1 MSFSAHQ
8 FPARNQKPSLWARF
22 MWTMTDL
29 IVCRL
34 YPCFI
39 TGLEHYSQTSGTLAV
54 SNHRRDNDG
63 PLVASKLL
71 LRKNGGIVAPLPS
84 FAARE
89 DLFEKRFLANYLHC
103 WPGFVRYFLGFIYL
117 RPFLVGTYPLQRT
130 HGRGLA
136 SVLHEVIDYL
146 GDMPI
151 VEVLRPKSLTY
162 YAAKLGFNPNTTT
175 VKELLK
181 KHEYIL
187 WQDRYGYRHF
197 QIKVFTR
204 LKPFLNSLIDQQI
217 DFFVQMLNHD
227 QVILLEPEGQL
238 SLDGSLQ
245 RPRSALYDLIT
256 RSSNPVHVL
265 PISITYDSLTIQK
278 QRIFIDIQ
286 PELSELE
293 KLPKH
298 IIDDQVT
305 RSVWAGCRVTG
316 SQLAFGFLHL
326 NYFNSKNYWSEV
338 EMFEHVYAAAQR
350 CQQAKIP
357 IDPCLEN
364 KESCKLRILDILT
377 WGKQQKFFA
386 MEGDLL
392 HIIDPDMPPPWLPNG
407 ASTLLEYLRTE
418 LLETVGIPRA
428 YDLGL
433 LPALHKAV
441 LPS

>member
-1 MSFSAHQ
+1 MSSSAHQ
-8 FPARNQKPSLWARF
+8 FPTRNQKPSLWARF

-29 IVCRL
+29 IVRRS

-89 DLFEKRFLANYLHC
+89 DLFEKRFLANYLHR
-103 WPGFVRYFLGFIYL
+103 WPRFLRYLLGFIYL

-136 SVLHEVIDYL
+136 SVLHEVVDYL

-151 VEVLRPKSLTY
+151 AEVLRSKSLTY
-162 YAAKLGFNPNTTT
+162 YAAKLKFDPNATT
-175 VKELLK
+175 VEELLK
-181 KHEYIL
+181 KHEYTL

-197 QIKVFTR
+197 SIKVFTR
-204 LKPFLNSLIDQQI
+204 LKPFLNDLIDQQI

-256 RSSNPVHVL
+256 RPSKSVQVL
-265 PISITYDSLTIQK
+265 PISITYDSLTTQK

-286 PELSELE
+286 PELSGLE
-293 KLPKH
+293 KLSKH
-298 IIDDQVT
+298 IIDEQVT

-326 NYFNSKNYWSEV
+326 NYFNSKNYWSEL

-350 CQQAKIP
+350 CHQGKIP

-364 KESCKLRILDILT
+364 KESCRLRILDILS
-377 WGKQQKFFA
+377 WGRQQKFFA

-392 HIIDPDMPPPWLPNG
+392 HIMNPDMPPPWLPDG
-407 ASTLLEYLRTE
+407 SSTLLEYLRTE
-418 LLETVGIPRA
+418 LLETVGASQA
-428 YDLGL
+428 YALRL
-433 LPALHKAV
+433 LPDLHEAT
-441 LPS
+441 LSS